1 MKKNI
6 IPLVVVFLITT
17 VCVSIFFFPKNDAY
31 NKHKSY
37 RQTFG
42 IIQYETLNCSTD
54 DSKKEQIESVFNDV
68 KDAILYSGSKEN
80 CEISEPLNSLC
91 RFTDEYNYKTNK
103 GNVKLVAYKN
113 FFKIGYLW
121 VEYTRE
127 CYDDKGNIVT
137 SSYDT
142 LCLIKLK
149 DIDNNY
155 EIIDVIIE
163 P

>member
-1 MKKNI
+1 MKKII
-6 IPLVVVFLITT
+6 IPLVVVFLIIT
-17 VCVSIFFFPKNDAY
+17 VCVSIFFFPKNDVY

-42 IIQYETLNCSTD
+42 IIQYDT
-54 DSKKEQIESVFNDV
+54 KKEQIESVFNDV
-68 KDAILYSGSKEN
+68 KDAILYSGSEEN
-80 CEISEPLNSLC
+80 CEILEPLNSLC
-91 RFTDEYNYKTNK
+91 RFTDEYNYKINK
-103 GNVKLVAYKN
+103 SNVKLVAYKN
-113 FFKIGYLW
+113 IFTIGYLW